1 MDIIKKLQFKFIII
15 VVLILTLVFT
25 SILIGI
31 NQYNLKKTESISE
44 IFLQELINHDGIM
57 PNPKKA
63 KEFGFPSVRGD
74 FGHDRGLFQ
83 EPFETQNIR
92 NYFSVKISKTGEII
106 SIVSEFPLHYTEDE
120 IVSLVNAVFSSNN
133 HNSTYEGIRYLIAP
147 KSYGYLAVFSETRIE
162 SNIQSRLFNIS
173 FVIFIISL
181 VFSIFVAWLLSIWAI
196 KPVIESIIKQRRF
209 VSDASHEL
217 KTPLSVISANMD
229 VLVSEVGENKWATY
243 IQNEIERM
251 GTLIKDLLYLA
262 KSDDGKTNFQMTT
275 FDLSRSIMSLVLPF
289 EAKVYESG
297 KNLQINIQENVSYV
311 GVQKQIEQL
320 VAILLDNAIKYSEEK
335 AEIKL
340 TLKTSGNKKII
351 SVYNSGAGI
360 PEKNQRL
367 IFERFYRLDDS
378 RNRDTGGFGLG
389 LAIAKNIVDLH
400 KGKIQL
406 SSKIDKYTE
415 FTVIL

>member
-106 SIVSEFPLHYTEDE
+106 SIVSEFPLHYTEEE

-133 HNSTYEGIRYLIAP
+133 FNSTYEGIRYLIAP

-196 KPVIESIIKQRRF
+196 KPVKESIIKQRRF

-229 VLVSEVGENKWATY
+229 VLVSEVGENKWASY

>member
-1 MDIIKKLQFKFIII
+1 M
-15 VVLILTLVFT
+15 
-25 SILIGI
+25 
-31 NQYNLKKTESISE
+31 
-44 IFLQELINHDGIM
+44 QELINHDGIM

-63 KEFGFPSVRGD
+63 KEFGFPSVRGN
-74 FGHDRGLFQ
+74 FVHDRGLFQ

-196 KPVIESIIKQRRF
+196 KPVKESIIKQRRF

-229 VLVSEVGENKWATY
+229 VLVSEVGENKWASY
-243 IQNEIERM
+243 IQNEIEKM

-275 FDLSRSIMSLVLPF
+275 FDLSRSIMSFVLPF